1 MTAEEYVVNELHEA
15 KEKLHDLNMELNYQT
30 QENEELKDKINE
42 LETFIKKVF
51 ERMGIHKVT
60 SPGLAPDKP
69 DNFITSSGAI
79 WQDRDKELYDEA
91 LTYLKQEEE

>member
-60 SPGLAPDKP
+60 SPGLAGKS
-69 DNFITSSGAI
+69 DNFIKCSGPI
-79 WQDRDKELYDEA
+79 WEDRDKELYDEA